1 MRFKHILQHY
11 EVKIWLAAMDLDVS
25 DIEESVWPSWDRGYL
40 FSSADASGPAVRITQ
55 PKLLN
60 VWVSHF
66 ETAWVREHN
75 LSSKSQAQKSWTC
88 CSIGIRLSLKRFVRQ
103 PCKPGTFLTY
113 AEAIPYYLTLL
124 DHGEFE
130 LLGRVNDK

>member
-40 FSSADASGPAVRITQ
+40 FLSADASGPAVRITQ
-55 PKLLN
+55 LELLN
-60 VWVSHF
+60 VWVSQF

-75 LSSKSQAQKSWTC
+75 LSSKIQAQKSWTPR
-88 CSIGIRLSLKRFVRQ
+88 SIGIRLSLKRFVRQ
-103 PCKPGTFLTY
+103 PCKPGISLTY
-113 AEAIPYYLTLL
+113 AQAIPYYFTVL
-124 DHGEFE
+124 D